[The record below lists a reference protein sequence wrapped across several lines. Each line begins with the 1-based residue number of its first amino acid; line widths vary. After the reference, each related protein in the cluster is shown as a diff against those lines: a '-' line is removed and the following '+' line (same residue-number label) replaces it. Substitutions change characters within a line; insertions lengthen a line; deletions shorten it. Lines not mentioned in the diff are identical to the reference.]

1 MRSESRIVNTEPVE
15 SQPGNSESDP
25 LTSLKALCSE
35 ATESA
40 TQEVAGSVA
49 AVAQQ
54 LADPLRVVV
63 AGGVS
68 SGKSTL
74 VNALIG
80 RRVAAVDAGE
90 CTRVVTEFR
99 YGHQETAAA
108 VDLEGVE
115 HRIAFDGHVLPAE
128 LPVPV
133 DEVERVVVRLSNA
146 LLQQITIVDTPGV
159 NTVTAENQSA
169 AERALGVRTTTA
181 MSGAEAVLFLTPHAR
196 EAEAAILERIA
207 DLGRDTGFSSANC
220 IAVLSKVDLL
230 TTDGDPMEVAARL
243 VETTRSR
250 LEGLVG
256 DVVPLVG
263 LLAETVEAARFTE
276 SDAATVSALAAVDD
290 DLDREDML
298 LTAQDLL
305 QWPDLEAGE
314 EDRLRLLDRLGLYG
328 IRTALDLHDEG
339 VTGAAQLANR
349 LVERSGF
356 ARLRELLVERFAK
369 RSRVLKAHRA
379 IEDLRRI
386 SYAAGSDGRR
396 LRRRIERIELD
407 PSMTELGLIDALRVF
422 GRNDVHLPPVLTTDL
437 DRLSGSVDPLV
448 RLGVTSEAEL
458 GAAALD
464 AIRRWSEWS
473 GDPRR
478 SPEESN
484 AAHSVRR
491 LLEQIW
497 HSTQETS
504 R

>member
-1 MRSESRIVNTEPVE
+1 MKSHTA
-15 SQPGNSESDP
+15 NSESDP
-25 LTSLKALCSE
+25 IEKLRALCSQV
-35 ATESA
+35 TESA
-40 TQEVAGSVA
+40 TQQVAGSVA
-49 AVAQQ
+49 AVASQ
-54 LADPLRVVV
+54 LAEPLRVVV

-99 YGHQETAAA
+99 YGHQETATA
-108 VDLEGVE
+108 VDLDGAE

-133 DEVERVVVRLSNA
+133 DRVDRIIVRLSNA

-159 NTVTAENQSA
+159 NTVTVENQTA
-169 AERALGVRTTTA
+169 AERALGVQTTTA
-181 MSGAEAVLFLTPHAR
+181 MAGAEAVLFLTPHAR

-207 DLGRDTGFSSANC
+207 DLGRDTGFSSGNC

-230 TTDGDPMEVAARL
+230 ATEGDPMAIAARL
-243 VETTRSR
+243 VDTTRER
-250 LEGLVG
+250 LDGLVG

-276 SDAATVSALAAVDD
+276 RDASTVAALAAVDD

-305 QWPDLEAGE
+305 GWPGLECDE
-314 EDRLRLLDRLGLYG
+314 EDRRRLLDRLGLYG
-328 IRTALDLHDEG
+328 IRTAIELHDDG
-339 VTGAAQLANR
+339 VSGAAQLAAR
-349 LVERSGF
+349 LVDRSGF
-356 ARLRELLVERFAK
+356 ALLRQLLVERFAE

-407 PSMTELGLIDALRVF
+407 PSMIELGLIDSLRIF
-422 GRNDVHLPPVLTTDL
+422 GSADVHMPHELKEDL
-437 DRLSGSVDPLV
+437 DRLSASVDTRA
-448 RLGVTSEAEL
+448 RLGVTEGEDLA
-458 GAAALD
+458 AAALA
-464 AIRRWSEWS
+464 AIGRWSEWS

-478 SPEESN
+478 SPEEAN

-491 LLEQIW
+491 VLEQIW
-497 HSTQETS
+497 HETQES
-504 R
+504 KS